1 LIDLFNCCQIVFV
14 RLFDTN
20 IHRLITDYFLQKKY
34 IMKYL
39 HFGAYISDKQIYVFR
54 HWDEIY
60 NGIMTK
66 QMNIS
71 ILFNGFSVME
81 FLIQTKES

>member
-1 LIDLFNCCQIVFV
+1 
-14 RLFDTN
+14 
-20 IHRLITDYFLQKKY
+20 
-34 IMKYL
+34 MKYL

-60 NGIMTK
+60 NGIMIK

-71 ILFNGFSVME
+71 IGFNDSSIG
-81 FLIQTKES
+81 

>member
-1 LIDLFNCCQIVFV
+1 
-14 RLFDTN
+14 
-20 IHRLITDYFLQKKY
+20 
-34 IMKYL
+34 MKYL